1 MENKSN
7 KFFDIISDSSVRIKT
22 GLVLAV
28 SLLII
33 GFIDS
38 YFITWVVLGIILTIA
53 ISESMKL
60 FQIEDDKIYY
70 YSGALWLGAYML
82 PNPQE
87 LIFVALIVMAS
98 VLAYSKSIDKKLFL
112 PLIYPTASFLFM
124 FALYVNFGMLS
135 LLWLIVIV
143 AGADIGAYFTGRN
156 IGKTPFCPTSPKK
169 TLEGVAGGVIASTIF
184 GIIFAIDE
192 VSIWGAILI
201 SVVVSISSVFGDL
214 FESYLKREAGV
225 KDSGDILPGHGGI
238 LDRTDGFLFGAVI
251 MFIMLKAIV

>member
-1 MENKSN
+1 MQDKSN
-7 KFFDIISDSSVRIKT
+7 KFFEIISDSSVRIKT
-22 GLVLAV
+22 GLILAV

-33 GFIDS
+33 GLIDS

-60 FQIEDDKIYY
+60 FDIDDDRIYY
-70 YSGALWLGAYML
+70 YSGVLWLMAYIF
-82 PNPQE
+82 PDPQD
-87 LIFVALIVMAS
+87 LIFIALIVMAS
-98 VLAYSKSIDKKLFL
+98 ILAYSKSIDKVLFL

-124 FALYVNFGMLS
+124 FALYVDYGMLS

-184 GIIFAIDE
+184 GVIFAIDE
-192 VSIWGAILI
+192 VSIVGAIFI
-201 SVVVSISSVFGDL
+201 SIVVSISSVFGDL

-238 LDRTDGFLFGAVI
+238 LDRTDGFLFAAVI
-251 MFIMLKAIV
+251 MFVMLKAFV